1 MVYKNHMKKGLIP
14 NFLSNTNGKSAYN
27 TVDATLWYIN
37 SILQYAKYTGNF
49 NWIHN
54 EIWPS
59 LKESVNHH
67 INGTSY
73 DIRLDADGLLMHGP
87 QLTWMDARVED
98 QPVTPRTGK
107 AVEIQAL
114 WYNALRIMQTLAG
127 KFNEKN
133 EEIKYAQ
140 IAEKTREHFTEKF
153 WNSEDGYLFDTIGK
167 QKDNSLRPNQIVAVS
182 LDFTMLDKGKNE
194 RIVDVVHKRLLT
206 PYGIRT
212 LSKDNPLYKDH
223 YFGDRRTRDEAYHNG
238 TVWPWLLGP
247 FTTAYLKTKGYSDFR
262 REYALQNFLLPLMQS
277 QVTNF
282 GLGTINEVFDGEPPY
297 QPRGAIAQAWSIAE
311 PLRAYVEDILQT
323 RPKFEKNLQATK

>member
-1 MVYKNHMKKGLIP
+1 
-14 NFLSNTNGKSAYN
+14 
-27 TVDATLWYIN
+27 
-37 SILQYAKYTGNF
+37 
-49 NWIHN
+49 
-54 EIWPS
+54 
-59 LKESVNHH
+59 
-67 INGTSY
+67 
-73 DIRLDADGLLMHGP
+73 
-87 QLTWMDARVED
+87 MDARVED

-140 IAEKTREHFTEKF
+140 IAEKTRDHFTEKF

-282 GLGTINEVFDGEPPY
+282 GLGTINEIFDGEPPY